1 MDADQVGQV
10 LRAVEDQDGPLDLAE
25 LQDETGLTRTRILTA
40 VSRLEEV
47 GALEVAPDGEVT
59 VTPGPQD
66 PEVVAQAALAQ
77 EHRRSFERS
86 RLEMMRGYA
95 ETGACRREYLLNY
108 FGEAYA
114 APCGACENCLSGR
127 VREAVPENLP
137 FPMGSRVAHAT
148 FGEGL
153 VVRYEGEKITVLF
166 DGQGYQTLALGVVL
180 DGGLLEPLGA

>member
-1 MDADQVGQV
+1 
-10 LRAVEDQDGPLDLAE
+10 
-25 LQDETGLTRTRILTA
+25 
-40 VSRLEEV
+40 
-47 GALEVAPDGEVT
+47 
-59 VTPGPQD
+59 
-66 PEVVAQAALAQ
+66 
-77 EHRRSFERS
+77 
-86 RLEMMRGYA
+86 MRGYA